1 MGTCP
6 FLFKIHYGLRA
17 IFWGKTKNIHLF
29 VFVFFV
35 LIRLC
40 SKNLS
45 FCVFHS
51 FLFVLFCFISFG
63 LFFGWLSWVTTIG
76 STRSSW
82 PSPPKKKRKEKKR
95 NIYIYIYIIKKKQV
109 KKTPLNTLYCF
120 FYFLVI
126 FPLLEKFLL
135 NLNFF

>member
-82 PSPPKKKRKEKKR
+82 PDPPKKKRKEKKR
-95 NIYIYIYIIKKKQV
+95 NIYIYIIKKKQV
-109 KKTPLNTLYCF
+109 KKTPLKTLYCF
-120 FYFLVI
+120 FFFLVI
-126 FPLLEKFLL
+126 FPPFRKIPLKPQ
-135 NLNFF
+135 FFF